1 MATERVIPQDVG
13 FTATQRRAEVDVQV
27 MLRSNSR
34 QRAKPPVPSFIS
46 SLEVEQLCLS
56 ILSLARGDGFAV
68 SLVNDK
74 RAPWFTA
81 KVPSFLRRVVF

>member
-1 MATERVIPQDVG
+1 
-13 FTATQRRAEVDVQV
+13 
-27 MLRSNSR
+27 MLRSSSR
-34 QRAKPPVPSFIS
+34 QRTKPPVPSFIL
-46 SLEVEQLCLS
+46 SLEGEQLCLS

-81 KVPSFLRRVVF
+81 KVPSFFEAGGILASYRKSVVNSVRKK